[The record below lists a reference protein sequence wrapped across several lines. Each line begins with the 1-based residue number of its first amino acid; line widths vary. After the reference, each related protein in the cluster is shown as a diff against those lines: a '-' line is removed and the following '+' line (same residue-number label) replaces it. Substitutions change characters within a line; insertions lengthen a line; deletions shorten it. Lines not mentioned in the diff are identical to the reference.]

1 MRTNND
7 YELLEIDEDF
17 FVETDDQFDDSVV
30 YESGDAGV
38 AEGHDPNYVEG
49 MYLGG
54 IVKDKYGWRL
64 KENEEHFTDEYMR
77 QYDRYI
83 TEKAKKEKRQ
93 NLWISVGVIVVCLL
107 GIVGITAFV
116 FWLQT

>member
-1 MRTNND
+1 MNKDGRYD
-7 YELLEIDEDF
+7 DAEGDVVLCD
-17 FVETDDQFDDSVV
+17 ETDDQFDDSVV

-54 IVKDKYGWRL
+54 IVKDKDGYRL
-64 KENEEHFTDEYMR
+64 IENEEVFTDDYMR

-83 TEKAKKEKRQ
+83 SEKAKKEKRQ
-93 NLWISVGVIVVCLL
+93 DLWISIAVIVVCVL
-107 GIVGITAFV
+107 GIVGITVLV
-116 FWLQT
+116 F

>member
-7 YELLEIDEDF
+7 CGPLEADEDF
-17 FVETDDQFDDSVV
+17 LDETDDQFDDSVV

-38 AEGHDPNYVEG
+38 AEGHDPNYVED

-54 IVKDKYGWRL
+54 IVKDKGGWRL
-64 KENEEHFTDEYMR
+64 KENEEIFTDEYMR

-93 NLWISVGVIVVCLL
+93 NLWISVGVIVICVL
-107 GIVGITAFV
+107 GIVGITALV
-116 FWLQT
+116 FWLHT